1 MPKGLHTEPYRRL
14 RAQLVAERKQ
24 AGLTQAAVATRLSK
38 PQSYVAKYERGE
50 RRLDVVELVELS
62 AAIGFD
68 PMRFVREF
76 MAAGGSADGASSD

>member
-24 AGLTQAAVATRLSK
+24 AGLTQEAVAERLDK

-50 RRLDVVELVELS
+50 RRLGIVELIEVA

-68 PMRFVREF
+68 PVQFIRAFI
-76 MAAGGSADGASSD
+76 AAGRAKGDAG